1 MHDLNRQGP
10 SYYKRSIGHSN
21 PLRLLIT
28 IIGSTFLAEAL
39 VMLLLIILPSLSPS
53 IEVLFDAILLT
64 ALIFPALYLF
74 SFRPLL
80 SSITELKRLENKNKR
95 LIQELQAEIKKV
107 KVLGGLLPICAGC
120 KKIRD
125 DEGYWHQVEVYIR
138 DHSEAEFSHGLC
150 PECEKTLYPEY
161 SE

>member
-1 MHDLNRQGP
+1 MD
-10 SYYKRSIGHSN
+10 YSN

-28 IIGSTFLAEAL
+28 IVCSTFVAEAL
-39 VMLLLIILPSLSPS
+39 IMILLILLPPLTPP
-53 IEVLFDAILLT
+53 IDVLFDSILLV
-64 ALIFPALYLF
+64 ALIFPALFLF

-80 SSITELKRLENKNKR
+80 ASITELKHLEINNKR
-95 LIQELQAEIKKV
+95 LIRELQAEIQKV
-107 KVLGGLLPICAGC
+107 KALSGLLPICAGC

-138 DHSEAEFSHGLC
+138 NHSEAEFSHGLC
-150 PECEKTLYPEY
+150 PECEKSLYPEL